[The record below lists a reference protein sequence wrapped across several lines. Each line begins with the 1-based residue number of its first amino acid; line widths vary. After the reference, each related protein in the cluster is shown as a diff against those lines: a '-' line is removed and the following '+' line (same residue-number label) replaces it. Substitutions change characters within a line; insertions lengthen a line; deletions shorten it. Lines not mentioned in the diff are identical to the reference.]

1 MSLNKTIYKLRKEQ
15 QQLSYLNNISYYK
28 SYYEKNKSK
37 IIESSKNYRNNIQ
50 SLIDKYYKREK
61 TPVVIETGKYII
73 EF

>member
-1 MSLNKTIYKLRKEQ
+1 MSLNKTIYLLRKQQ

-37 IIESSKNYRNNIQ
+37 IIENSKNYRNNIQ
-50 SLIDKYYKREK
+50 SMIDKYYKREK
-61 TPVVIETGKYII
+61 TPVVIEIGKYII

>member
-1 MSLNKTIYKLRKEQ
+1 MNLNKTIYLLRKQQ

-37 IIESSKNYRNNIQ
+37 IIENSKNYRRNIQ
-50 SLIDKYYKREK
+50 CMIDKYYKKDK
-61 TPVVIETGKYII
+61 TPVKLEIGKFIV